1 MFFLQSDDES
11 SSISHTSDA
20 GSPYKHGI
28 MTRLSVQADK
38 SPLNDNLFKTP
49 PPRPKNQKKTQV
61 DSAISL
67 RTRSKLPL
75 NDTQLED
82 LERQLVPPDITPD
95 MYDWGTQTDNEDYL
109 AFLKDFLNPG
119 QNQNDANDDDDPE
132 YNVME
137 DDEDLHDKEE
147 LRRDRAVKVP
157 KKELTQLI
165 AELFENGGI
174 LSGDDM
180 DDDLE
185 TLTGITPLINDSGYT
200 DGRLGD
206 TSMNTTADVQ
216 NNTSIVSPTTAD
228 SSLNVTNPA
237 STSLGAGVSSIQL
250 QTPQKSSQAAAT
262 PAANFVTQVVNQVND
277 NLAVAGSS
285 SSQVSVIKAKAEE
298 TAATVTV
305 GDTSTEA
312 VVEENIIEVLEFQDE
327 ELKLLQH
334 QLRQHLQLLTQSFV
348 LTVTSE
354 DPCLKRIAKS
364 AKMMVVEVKNFS
376 RMNGP
381 QSNFS
386 VCNLDSAWN
395 IVNLWPHKFL
405 QQSPIKKKIL
415 EEKYIS
421 DSLESDGAVGMKGA
435 LFPRH
440 VVKVIAEN
448 PAFLYNNLL
457 PERYNQKNM
466 EHRCTFSHSEDALLV
481 GAIEELKDRQMTVNK
496 MAAIISQV
504 LLVAHQPGQLFHRIR
519 NLKKP
524 AFQRNPSIK
533 VK

>member
-1 MFFLQSDDES
+1 
-11 SSISHTSDA
+11 
-20 GSPYKHGI
+20 

-38 SPLNDNLFKTP
+38 SPLSDNLFKTP
-49 PPRPKNQKKTQV
+49 PPRPKNLKKTQV
-61 DSAISL
+61 DSAISR

-206 TSMNTTADVQ
+206 SSINTTVDVQ
-216 NNTSIVSPTTAD
+216 NSTSILSVATAD
-228 SSLNVTNPA
+228 SSLNVTNPPTPA
-237 STSLGAGVSSIQL
+237 GTSLNTTGVPSIQL
-250 QTPQKSSQAAAT
+250 QTPQKSGQIGIAAA
-262 PAANFVTQVVNQVND
+262 NLVTQAVNQAND
-277 NLAVAGSS
+277 NLAGGS
-285 SSQVSVIKAKAEE
+285 SSQVSVIKAKADEMAVAE
-298 TAATVTV
+298 TVDLSAVMPGPGPADPEPATEDNV
-305 GDTSTEA
+305 
-312 VVEENIIEVLEFQDE
+312 IEVPEFRDCD
-327 ELKLLQH
+327 LKLLQH
-334 QLRQHLQLLTQSFV
+334 QLRQHLQLLTQSYV
-348 LTVTSE
+348 LTVSSE
-354 DPCLKRIAKS
+354 DPCLKSIAKS

-386 VCNLDSAWN
+386 VCNVDSAWN
-395 IVNLWPHKFL
+395 IVNFWPHKFL

-421 DSLESDGAVGMKGA
+421 DSCVINDAALGMKGA

-448 PAFLYNNLL
+448 PAFLYNRLL

-466 EHRCTFSHSEDALLV
+466 EHRCTFSYSEDALLV
-481 GAIEELKDRQMTVNK
+481 GALEEFKDRQMTVNQ

-504 LLVAHQPGQLFHRIR
+504 LLVAHPPGQLFHRIR
-519 NLKKP
+519 NLKKT
-524 AFQRNPSIK
+524 AFQRHPSIK
-533 VK
+533 VQ